1 MIYTGE
7 NMKKPIITKNK
18 VKTVYES
25 KFVKVFD
32 LQYEEG
38 KHYFTATRRP
48 LDELTAIKSDDEIRN
63 MVPDAV
69 SCVVILNIKGKEP
82 VLCLTKEYRFPT
94 GHFLLSV
101 PAGLIDK
108 ADIEKGNPVL
118 TTAEREICEETGLK
132 LEPTDKMTII
142 SPLLFSTPG
151 MTDESNAV
159 VQVVINRDKLP
170 KMSQDGAEGTEC
182 FDGFIM
188 MNKEEAIK
196 TLKASTDKDGIYFS
210 TYTWIA
216 LMTFVSG
223 MWR

>member
-1 MIYTGE
+1 MEKTV
-7 NMKKPIITKNK
+7 PVITKDK
-18 VKTVYES
+18 VKTVFDNKY
-25 KFVKVFD
+25 VKVFD

-38 KHYFTATRRP
+38 KHYLDATRRP
-48 LDELTAIKSDDEIRN
+48 LDELTAIKSDKELKEMI
-63 MVPDAV
+63 PDAV
-69 SCVVILNIKGKEP
+69 SCVVILNIKNKEP
-82 VLCLTKEYRFPT
+82 LLCLTREYRFPA
-94 GHFLLSV
+94 GRFLLSV

-108 ADIEKGNPVL
+108 EDIEKGNPL
-118 TTAEREICEETGLK
+118 LITAEREICEETGIK
-132 LEPTDKMTII
+132 IESTDKMTII

-159 VQVVINRDKLP
+159 VQVVLNRDSMP

-188 MNKEEAIK
+188 MNKEEALK
-196 TLKASTDKDGIYFS
+196 TLKAGSDNNGIYFS

-223 MWR
+223 LWQ

>member
-1 MIYTGE
+1 MEKTV
-7 NMKKPIITKNK
+7 PVITKDK
-18 VKTVYES
+18 VKTVFDNKY
-25 KFVKVFD
+25 VKVFD

-38 KHYFTATRRP
+38 KHYLDATRRP
-48 LDELTAIKSDDEIRN
+48 LDELTAIKSDKELKE
-63 MVPDAV
+63 MFPDAV
-69 SCVVILNIKGKEP
+69 SCVVILNIKNKEP
-82 VLCLTKEYRFPT
+82 LLCLTREYRFPA
-94 GHFLLSV
+94 GRFLLSV

-108 ADIEKGNPVL
+108 EDIEKGNPL
-118 TTAEREICEETGLK
+118 LITAEREICEETGIK
-132 LEPTDKMTII
+132 IESSDKMTII

-159 VQVVINRDKLP
+159 VQVVLNRDSMP

-188 MNKEEAIK
+188 MNKEEALK
-196 TLKASTDKDGIYFS
+196 TLKAGSDNNGIYFS

-223 MWR
+223 LWQ

>member
-1 MIYTGE
+1 MNT
-7 NMKKPIITKNK
+7 PIITKDK
-18 VKTVYES
+18 VKTLFDNKY
-25 KFVKVFD
+25 VKVFD

-38 KHYFTATRRP
+38 KHYLDATRRP
-48 LDELTAIKSDDEIRN
+48 LDELTAIKSNDELRK

-69 SCVVILNIKGKEP
+69 SCVVILNLKGKEP
-82 VLCLTKEYRFPT
+82 LLCLTKEYRFPA
-94 GHFLLSV
+94 GRFLLSV

-108 ADIEKGNPVL
+108 ADIENGNPLL
-118 TTAEREICEETGLK
+118 TTARREICEETGITI
-132 LEPTDKMTII
+132 EESDKMSII

-159 VQVVINRDKLP
+159 VQVVLNRESMP
-170 KMSQDGAEGTEC
+170 KMSQAGAEGTEC

-188 MNKEEAIK
+188 INKEEAIK
-196 TLKASTDKDGIYFS
+196 TLKAGADKDGIYFS

-223 MWR
+223 MWQE

>member
-1 MIYTGE
+1 MNT
-7 NMKKPIITKNK
+7 PIITKDK
-18 VKTVYES
+18 VKTLFDNKY
-25 KFVKVFD
+25 VKVFD

-38 KHYFTATRRP
+38 KHYLDATRRP
-48 LDELTAIKSDDEIRN
+48 LDELTAIKSNDELRK

-69 SCVVILNIKGKEP
+69 SCVVILNLKGKEP
-82 VLCLTKEYRFPT
+82 LLCLTKEYRFPA
-94 GHFLLSV
+94 GRFLLSV

-108 ADIEKGNPVL
+108 ADIENGDPLL
-118 TTAEREICEETGLK
+118 TTAKREICEETGITI
-132 LEPTDKMTII
+132 EESDKMSII

-159 VQVVINRDKLP
+159 VQVVLNRESMP
-170 KMSQDGAEGTEC
+170 KMSQAGAEGTEC

-188 MNKEEAIK
+188 INKEEAIK
-196 TLKASTDKDGIYFS
+196 TLKAGADKDGIYFS

-223 MWR
+223 MWQE

>member
-1 MIYTGE
+1 
-7 NMKKPIITKNK
+7 MKKPDITKEKAKAVFDNK
-18 VKTVYES
+18 Y
-25 KFVKVFD
+25 VKVFD

-38 KHYFTATRRP
+38 KHYLDATRRS
-48 LDELTAIKSDDEIRN
+48 LDELTAIKSDEEVRRMI
-63 MVPDAV
+63 PDAV
-69 SCVVILNIKGKEP
+69 SCVVILNVKGKEP
-82 VLCLTKEYRFPT
+82 VICLTREFRFPA
-94 GHFLLSV
+94 GRFLLSV

-108 ADIEKGNPVL
+108 ADIEKGDRTSTL
-118 TTAEREICEETGLK
+118 FATAEREICEETGIVIG
-132 LEPTDKMTII
+132 PSDKMSVI

-159 VQVVINRDKLP
+159 VQIVLNRDTMP

-188 MNKEEAIK
+188 LNKEEAIK
-196 TLKASTDKDGIYFS
+196 TLKAGSDKNGIFFS

-223 MWR
+223 MWQE

>member
-1 MIYTGE
+1 
-7 NMKKPIITKNK
+7 MKTPVITKEK
-18 VKTVYES
+18 VKSVFDNKY
-25 KFVKVFD
+25 VKVFD

-38 KHYFTATRRP
+38 KHYLDATRRP
-48 LDELTAIKSDDEIRN
+48 LDELTAVKSDEEVRK

-69 SCVVILNIKGKEP
+69 SCVVILNLKGKEP
-82 VLCLTKEYRFPT
+82 VLCLSREYRFPA
-94 GHFLLSV
+94 GRFLLSV

-108 ADIEKGNPVL
+108 ADKENGNAIL
-118 TTAEREICEETGLK
+118 TTAEREICEETGIK
-132 LEPTDKMTII
+132 LEPSDKMTVI

-159 VQVVINRDKLP
+159 VQVVLNRDSMP

-188 MNKEEAIK
+188 LNKEEAIK
-196 TLKASTDKDGIYFS
+196 TIKASTDENGIYFS

-216 LMTFVSG
+216 LMVFISG
-223 MWR
+223 MWK

>member
-1 MIYTGE
+1 
-7 NMKKPIITKNK
+7 MKKPDITKNK
-18 VKTVYES
+18 VKTVFDS

-38 KHYFTATRRP
+38 RHYFDATRRS
-48 LDELTAIKSDDEIRN
+48 LDELTAIKSDDEIRK

-82 VLCLTKEYRFPT
+82 VLCLTREFRFPA
-94 GHFLLSV
+94 GRFLLSV

-108 ADIEKGNPVL
+108 EDIEKGNPL
-118 TTAEREICEETGLK
+118 LITAEREICEETGIVIQ
-132 LEPTDKMTII
+132 PSDKMTVIT
-142 SPLLFSTPG
+142 PLLFSTPG

-159 VQVVINRDKLP
+159 VQVVLNRDSMP
-170 KMSQDGAEGTEC
+170 KVSQDGAEGTEC
-182 FDGFIM
+182 FDGFILV
-188 MNKEEAIK
+188 NKEEALKI
-196 TLKASTDKDGIYFS
+196 LKAGSDKDGIYFS

-223 MWR
+223 LWQKN

>member
-1 MIYTGE
+1 
-7 NMKKPIITKNK
+7 MKKEK
-18 VKTVYES
+18 VKTMFDG

-38 KHYFTATRRP
+38 KHYFDATRRS
-48 LDELTAIKSDDEIRN
+48 LDELTAVKSDEEVRK

-82 VLCLTKEYRFPT
+82 VLCLSKEYRFPA
-94 GHFLLSV
+94 GRFLLSV

-108 ADIEKGNPVL
+108 KDIENGNPLL
-118 TTAEREICEETGLK
+118 TTAEREIFEETGLK
-132 LEPTDKMTII
+132 LEPSDKMSVV

-159 VQVVINRDKLP
+159 VQVVVNRDSMP

-188 MNKEEAIK
+188 LNKEEAIK
-196 TLKASTDKDGIYFS
+196 TVKASTDENGIYFS

-216 LMTFVSG
+216 LMTFISG
-223 MWR
+223 MWKE

>member
-1 MIYTGE
+1 MD
-7 NMKKPIITKNK
+7 NSVPVITKEK
-18 VKTVYES
+18 VKTVFDNKY
-25 KFVKVFD
+25 VKVFD

-38 KHYFTATRRP
+38 RHYLDASRRS
-48 LDELTAIKSDDEIRN
+48 LEEIAAIKSNEELKK

-82 VLCLTKEYRFPT
+82 LLCLTKEYRFPA
-94 GHFLLSV
+94 GRFLLSV

-108 ADIEKGNPVL
+108 SDIEKGNPILV
-118 TTAEREICEETGLK
+118 TAEREICEETGIK
-132 LEPTDKMTII
+132 LEPSDKMTVIT
-142 SPLLFSTPG
+142 PFLFSTPG

-159 VQVVINRDKLP
+159 VQVVLNRDTMP

-188 MNKEEAIK
+188 LTKDEAIK
-196 TLKASTDKDGIYFS
+196 TLKAGSDKDGIYFS

-223 MWR
+223 MWE

>member
-1 MIYTGE
+1 MNT
-7 NMKKPIITKNK
+7 PIITKDK
-18 VKTVYES
+18 VKTLFDNKY
-25 KFVKVFD
+25 VKVFD

-38 KHYFTATRRP
+38 KHYLDATRRP
-48 LDELTAIKSDDEIRN
+48 LDELTAIKSNDELRK

-69 SCVVILNIKGKEP
+69 SCVVILNLKGEEP
-82 VLCLTKEYRFPT
+82 LLCLTKEYRFPA
-94 GHFLLSV
+94 GRFLLSV

-108 ADIEKGNPVL
+108 ADIENGDPLL
-118 TTAEREICEETGLK
+118 TTAKREICEETGITIQ
-132 LEPTDKMTII
+132 ESDKMSII

-159 VQVVINRDKLP
+159 VQVVLNRESMP
-170 KMSQDGAEGTEC
+170 KMSQSGAEGTEC

-188 MNKEEAIK
+188 LNKEEAIK
-196 TLKASTDKDGIYFS
+196 TLKAGADKDGIYFS

-223 MWR
+223 MWQ

>member
-1 MIYTGE
+1 
-7 NMKKPIITKNK
+7 MKKPDITKEKAKAVFDNK
-18 VKTVYES
+18 Y
-25 KFVKVFD
+25 VKVFD

-38 KHYFTATRRP
+38 KHYLDATRRS
-48 LDELTAIKSDDEIRN
+48 LDELTAIKSDEEVRKMI
-63 MVPDAV
+63 PDAV
-69 SCVVILNIKGKEP
+69 SCVVILNVKGKEP
-82 VLCLTKEYRFPT
+82 VICLTREFRFPA
-94 GHFLLSV
+94 GRFLLSV

-108 ADIEKGNPVL
+108 ADIEKGDRMSTL
-118 TTAEREICEETGLK
+118 FATAEREICEETGIVIG
-132 LEPTDKMTII
+132 PSDKMSII

-159 VQVVINRDKLP
+159 VQIVLNRDTMP

-188 MNKEEAIK
+188 LNKEEAIK
-196 TLKASTDKDGIYFS
+196 TLKAGSDENGIFFS

-223 MWR
+223 MWQE

>member
-1 MIYTGE
+1 MNT
-7 NMKKPIITKNK
+7 PIITKDK
-18 VKTVYES
+18 VKTLFDNKY
-25 KFVKVFD
+25 VKVFD

-38 KHYFTATRRP
+38 KHYLDATRRP
-48 LDELTAIKSDDEIRN
+48 LDELTAIKSNDELRK

-69 SCVVILNIKGKEP
+69 SCVVILNLKGKEP
-82 VLCLTKEYRFPT
+82 LLCLTKEYRFPA
-94 GHFLLSV
+94 GRFLLSV

-108 ADIEKGNPVL
+108 ADIENGDPLL
-118 TTAEREICEETGLK
+118 TTAKREICEETGITIQ
-132 LEPTDKMTII
+132 ESDKMSII

-159 VQVVINRDKLP
+159 VQVVLNRESMP
-170 KMSQDGAEGTEC
+170 KMSQSGAEGTEC

-188 MNKEEAIK
+188 LNKEEAIK
-196 TLKASTDKDGIYFS
+196 TLKAGADKDGIYFS

-223 MWR
+223 MWQ

>member
-1 MIYTGE
+1 M
-7 NMKKPIITKNK
+7 NKPIITKDK
-18 VKTVYES
+18 VKNVFDNKY
-25 KFVKVFD
+25 VKVFD

-38 KHYFTATRRP
+38 KHYLDATRRP
-48 LDELTAIKSDDEIRN
+48 LDELTAIKSDDELKK

-69 SCVVILNIKGKEP
+69 SCVVILNLKGKEP
-82 VLCLTKEYRFPT
+82 LLCLTKEYRFPA
-94 GHFLLSV
+94 GRFLLSV

-108 ADIEKGNPVL
+108 ADIENGDPLL
-118 TTAEREICEETGLK
+118 TTAKREICEETGITIQ
-132 LEPTDKMTII
+132 ESDKMSII

-159 VQVVINRDKLP
+159 VQVVLNRESMP
-170 KMSQDGAEGTEC
+170 KMSQSGAEGTEC

-188 MNKEEAIK
+188 LNKEEAIK
-196 TLKASTDKDGIYFS
+196 TLKAGADKDGIYFS

-223 MWR
+223 MWQE

>member
-1 MIYTGE
+1 M
-7 NMKKPIITKNK
+7 NKPIITKDK
-18 VKTVYES
+18 VKTAFDNKY
-25 KFVKVFD
+25 VKVFD

-38 KHYFTATRRP
+38 RHYLDATRRP
-48 LDELTAIKSDDEIRN
+48 LEELTAIKSDEEVRK

-69 SCVVILNIKGKEP
+69 SCVVILNLKGKEP
-82 VLCLTKEYRFPT
+82 LICLTKEYRFPA
-94 GHFLLSV
+94 GRFLLSV

-108 ADIEKGNPVL
+108 ADKENGDPLL
-118 TTAEREICEETGLK
+118 TTAKREICEETGIK
-132 LEPTDKMTII
+132 IEPTDKLSVI

-159 VQVVINRDKLP
+159 VLVVLNRDSMP
-170 KMSQDGAEGTEC
+170 KMSQAGAEGTEC

-188 MNKEEAIK
+188 LNKDEAKK
-196 TLKASTDKDGIYFS
+196 TLKASCDENGIYFS

-223 MWR
+223 LWKEIAN